1 MANLRT
7 AMDSAFWDQPISS
20 PRTLE
25 GSAGSM
31 PGDPFPL
38 DATRASRALRI
49 QQLSLLGNGFPLG
62 IIPSHSPTSNKDL
75 ATERHGEKKR
85 PRHKMML
92 LQQSISLDL
101 SSLVSESGF
110 RYRFG
115 IHKSNGHPKAINAVN
130 DQPPLALMPGLCGK
144 VSFSYENRKDLWR
157 KKQTKKDVMVKADK
171 GWILGPSNDA
181 RLSEPHAAI
190 SGSIG
195 GSCAACFGGR
205 GNSAS
210 ADGDISTSTRNRGP
224 SSADLF
230 GSVCCTFQHGKF
242 TKRYGDLTR
251 VDARLDI
258 YSAFAV
264 TKRAFNIFR
273 SSVSVADNGLS
284 SPTLNL
290 IIQQQALKVFLFFPV
305 FNA

>member
-31 PGDPFPL
+31 P
-38 DATRASRALRI
+38 
-49 QQLSLLGNGFPLG
+49 
-62 IIPSHSPTSNKDL
+62 
-75 ATERHGEKKR
+75 
-85 PRHKMML
+85 
-92 LQQSISLDL
+92 DL

-130 DQPPLALMPGLCGK
+130 DQPPLALMPGLCGG
-144 VSFSYENRKDLWR
+144 FLFLREEKDLWR

-210 ADGDISTSTRNRGP
+210 ADGDISTSTRSRGP

-273 SSVSVADNGLS
+273 SSVAGPIVFRVDSRFSLDSASGQLGPHAEDLIYTFELLAET
-284 SPTLNL
+284 PTLWQGCFL
-290 IIQQQALKVFLFFPV
+290 VFYKMKEQMIKLRLFGF
-305 FNA
+305 